1 MSENFLSFISNVDA
15 KPADASLSDDASPA
29 EKISQGAE
37 FNNILLRE
45 QGKAQGGSRAA
56 EMVQQG
62 REQAIASPETTH
74 DEERLELPPNAE
86 APVALPTRPVSGNS
100 LPELSIHSAA
110 LKVGRVILTTANPK
124 VSEESLS
131 QFARS
136 QGADVLPPMAEAPDE
151 HTTTKPQGPNTQNIL
166 QGLMG
171 GLAQPATSR
180 PDQPLAAKGL
190 KVSATEQSLDPEA
203 AQDSRLQF
211 VQRTGVSQAK
221 VGNAKNAL
229 PAVGLPLTQSMKVS
243 SPQQPIDGVNTTAA
257 KGADARRAPSELT
270 QQPIDGVNTT
280 AAKGADVR
288 RAPSELTQQPIDGVN
303 TTAAKGAD
311 VRRAPS
317 ELTQQPITEVINSPA
332 KGADTRRVLS
342 ELAQQPIA
350 EVKIASAN
358 GFDTQSAMPNPSQG
372 PVVDVSR
379 AAANAIGN
387 QNVTSKYQPSPSA
400 SAEFAADKSLNEGR
414 LAAKSES
421 IPAPIALGGNDID
434 KPMPLLADG
443 AQEELQQQNQSQSLA
458 PPASTPVSAQGGLIQ
473 APVTN
478 VPVSLADALMSS
490 DPAQMQSRLQPYQAW
505 TQRFGEVLAQKLAL
519 AVKDGNWT
527 VKLNLNPASLGPV
540 GVELQVRDGGIEGQ
554 IAASDPNVRQ
564 LLGDSMPKLRQSL
577 EALVGEQGG
586 VNIELADGRDHGSKR
601 GNEQEIELSIDLL
614 ADELVPSQQD
624 MASGNILR
632 DGLNVFV

>member
-37 FNNILLRE
+37 FNSILLKE
-45 QGKAQGGSRAA
+45 QAKAQGGSRAA

-62 REQAIASPETTH
+62 REQAIASSETTH
-74 DEERLELPPNAE
+74 VEERLALPPNPE
-86 APVALPTRPVSGNS
+86 APVALPTRPVSGNP

-151 HTTTKPQGPNTQNIL
+151 HATTLPQGPNTQNIL

-171 GLAQPATSR
+171 GQAQPATSH
-180 PDQPLAAKGL
+180 PDQPLAVKGL
-190 KVSATEQSLDPEA
+190 EVSATQQSLGPEA

-211 VQRTGVSQAK
+211 VQRTGISQAK
-221 VGNAKNAL
+221 VADAKNAL
-229 PAVGLPLTQSMKVS
+229 PAVGLPLNQSMKAS
-243 SPQQPIDGVNTTAA
+243 SPQQAIDGVNSTAA
-257 KGADARRAPSELT
+257 KEFDTRRALPELT
-270 QQPIDGVNTT
+270 QQPIAEVNNT
-280 AAKGADVR
+280 AAKGSV
-288 RAPSELTQQPIDGVN
+288 
-303 TTAAKGAD
+303 
-311 VRRAPS
+311 
-317 ELTQQPITEVINSPA
+317 
-332 KGADTRRVLS
+332 TRRVLS

-350 EVKIASAN
+350 EVKSASAK
-358 GFDTQSAMPNPSQG
+358 GFDTQSAMSDPSQG
-372 PVVDVSR
+372 QVVEVSR
-379 AAANAIGN
+379 AAAKAIGM
-387 QNVTSKYQPSPSA
+387 QNATSKYQPNPSA

-414 LAAKSES
+414 LVAKPES
-421 IPAPIALGGNDID
+421 IAAPIALGGNDID

-443 AQEELQQQNQSQSLA
+443 SQEGLPQQNQSQSLT

-473 APVTN
+473 APATN

-505 TQRFGEVLAQKLAL
+505 TQRFGEVLAQKLAM

-586 VNIELADGRDHGSKR
+586 VNIELGDGRDRGAKR
-601 GNEQEIELSIDLL
+601 GNEQEIELSMDLL

>member
-37 FNNILLRE
+37 FNSILLKERA
-45 QGKAQGGSRAA
+45 KAQGGRRAA

-62 REQAIASPETTH
+62 REKAIASSETTH
-74 DEERLELPPNAE
+74 VEERLELPPNPE
-86 APVALPTRPVSGNS
+86 APVALPTRPVSGNP

-136 QGADVLPPMAEAPDE
+136 QGADALPPMAEAPDE
-151 HTTTKPQGPNTQNIL
+151 HATTPPQGPNTQNIL

-171 GLAQPATSR
+171 GRSQPATSH

-190 KVSATEQSLDPEA
+190 EVSATQPSLGPEA

-211 VQRTGVSQAK
+211 VQRTGISQAK
-221 VGNAKNAL
+221 VADAKNAL
-229 PAVGLPLTQSMKVS
+229 PAVGLPLNQSMKAS
-243 SPQQPIDGVNTTAA
+243 SPQQPIDGVNSSAAKEFDTRRALSELTQQPVAEVNNTAA
-257 KGADARRAPSELT
+257 KGAD
-270 QQPIDGVNTT
+270 
-280 AAKGADVR
+280 
-288 RAPSELTQQPIDGVN
+288 
-303 TTAAKGAD
+303 
-311 VRRAPS
+311 
-317 ELTQQPITEVINSPA
+317 
-332 KGADTRRVLS
+332 TRKVLS

-350 EVKIASAN
+350 EVKSASAK
-358 GFDTQSAMPNPSQG
+358 GFDTQSAMSDPSQE
-372 PVVDVSR
+372 PVVEVSR
-379 AAANAIGN
+379 AAAKAVGM
-387 QNVTSKYQPSPSA
+387 QSVTSKYQSSPSA
-400 SAEFAADKSLNEGR
+400 SAEFGADKSLNEGR
-414 LAAKSES
+414 LAAKPES
-421 IPAPIALGGNDID
+421 IAAPIALGGNDID

-443 AQEELQQQNQSQSLA
+443 AQDGLPQQNQSQSLA

-505 TQRFGEVLAQKLAL
+505 TQRFGEVLAQKLAM
-519 AVKDGNWT
+519 AVKDGNWS

-586 VNIELADGRDHGSKR
+586 VNIELGDGRDRGAKR
-601 GNEQEIELSIDLL
+601 GNEQEIELSMDLL
-614 ADELVPSQQD
+614 ADEFAPSQQD

>member
-37 FNNILLRE
+37 FNSILLKE
-45 QGKAQGGSRAA
+45 QAKAQGGSRAA

-62 REQAIASPETTH
+62 REQAIASSETTH
-74 DEERLELPPNAE
+74 VEERLALPPNPE
-86 APVALPTRPVSGNS
+86 APVALPTRPVSGNP

-151 HTTTKPQGPNTQNIL
+151 HATTLPQGPNTQNIL

-171 GLAQPATSR
+171 GQAQPATSH
-180 PDQPLAAKGL
+180 PDQPLAVKGL
-190 KVSATEQSLDPEA
+190 EVSATQQSLGPEA

-211 VQRTGVSQAK
+211 VQRTGISQAK
-221 VGNAKNAL
+221 VADAKNAL
-229 PAVGLPLTQSMKVS
+229 PAVGLPLNQSMKAS
-243 SPQQPIDGVNTTAA
+243 SPQQPIDGVNSTAA
-257 KGADARRAPSELT
+257 KEFDTRRALSELT
-270 QQPIDGVNTT
+270 QQPIAEVNNT
-280 AAKGADVR
+280 AAKGSV
-288 RAPSELTQQPIDGVN
+288 
-303 TTAAKGAD
+303 
-311 VRRAPS
+311 
-317 ELTQQPITEVINSPA
+317 
-332 KGADTRRVLS
+332 TRRVLS

-350 EVKIASAN
+350 EVKSASVK
-358 GFDTQSAMPNPSQG
+358 GFDTQSAMSDPSQG
-372 PVVDVSR
+372 QVVEVSR
-379 AAANAIGN
+379 AAAKAIGM
-387 QNVTSKYQPSPSA
+387 QNATSKYQPNPSA

-414 LAAKSES
+414 LVAKPES
-421 IPAPIALGGNDID
+421 IAAPIALGGNDID
-434 KPMPLLADG
+434 KPMPLPADG
-443 AQEELQQQNQSQSLA
+443 SQEGLPQQNQSQSLT

-473 APVTN
+473 APATN

-505 TQRFGEVLAQKLAL
+505 TQRFGEVLAQKLAM

-586 VNIELADGRDHGSKR
+586 VNIELGDGRDRGAKR
-601 GNEQEIELSIDLL
+601 GNEQEIELSMDLL

>member
-37 FNNILLRE
+37 FNSILLKE
-45 QGKAQGGSRAA
+45 QAKAQGGSRAA

-62 REQAIASPETTH
+62 REQAIASSETTH
-74 DEERLELPPNAE
+74 VEERLALPPNPE
-86 APVALPTRPVSGNS
+86 APVALPTRPVSGNP

-151 HTTTKPQGPNTQNIL
+151 HATTLPQGPNTQNIL

-171 GLAQPATSR
+171 GQAQPATSH
-180 PDQPLAAKGL
+180 PDQPLAVKGL
-190 KVSATEQSLDPEA
+190 EVSAPQQSLGPEA

-211 VQRTGVSQAK
+211 VQRTGISQAK
-221 VGNAKNAL
+221 VADAKNAL
-229 PAVGLPLTQSMKVS
+229 PAVGLPLNQSMKAS
-243 SPQQPIDGVNTTAA
+243 SPQQPIDGVNSTAA
-257 KGADARRAPSELT
+257 KEFDTRRALPELT
-270 QQPIDGVNTT
+270 QQPIAEVNNT
-280 AAKGADVR
+280 AAKGSV
-288 RAPSELTQQPIDGVN
+288 
-303 TTAAKGAD
+303 
-311 VRRAPS
+311 
-317 ELTQQPITEVINSPA
+317 
-332 KGADTRRVLS
+332 TRRVLS

-350 EVKIASAN
+350 EVKSASVK
-358 GFDTQSAMPNPSQG
+358 GFDTQSAMSDPSQG
-372 PVVDVSR
+372 QVVEVSR
-379 AAANAIGN
+379 AAAKAIGM
-387 QNVTSKYQPSPSA
+387 QNATSKYQPNPSA

-414 LAAKSES
+414 LVAKPES
-421 IPAPIALGGNDID
+421 IAAPIALGGNDID
-434 KPMPLLADG
+434 KPMPLPADG
-443 AQEELQQQNQSQSLA
+443 SQEGLPQQNQSQSLT

-473 APVTN
+473 APATN

-505 TQRFGEVLAQKLAL
+505 TQRFGEVLAQKLAM

-564 LLGDSMPKLRQSL
+564 LLGDSIPKLRQSL

-586 VNIELADGRDHGSKR
+586 VNIELGDGRDRGAKR
-601 GNEQEIELSIDLL
+601 GNEQEIELSMDLL